1 MSQKRT
7 FSIDEIHSDSPNA
20 GEPEFLAVGLLRRP
34 HGIKGEITM
43 KVMTD
48 FPERLEP
55 GVEVFT
61 GKDHQ
66 PVHIRTVRRHGVD
79 MLISFDEF
87 SDREGVGMLRNQ
99 VLMVRVENLPPLPVG
114 EYYIHELIGLSVVDV
129 DNDAYLGEIT
139 EIIETG
145 ANDVFVVR
153 SNQGSEI
160 LLPDIDE
167 VILAIDIDRK
177 EVRVHLL
184 PGLVA

>member
-1 MSQKRT
+1 M
-7 FSIDEIHSDSPNA
+7 
-20 GEPEFLAVGLLRRP
+20 
-34 HGIKGEITM
+34 
-43 KVMTD
+43 
-48 FPERLEP
+48 
-55 GVEVFT
+55 
-61 GKDHQ
+61 
-66 PVHIRTVRRHGVD
+66 
-79 MLISFDEF
+79 
-87 SDREGVGMLRNQ
+87 
-99 VLMVRVENLPPLPVG
+99 LMVRVENLPPLPVG